1 MTRLASLLGMIFA
14 ALLPMAAHA
23 QGTQV
28 RVGTGLADPDAP
40 VEITADE
47 LAVDRSTGHAVF
59 TGNVLVIQS
68 GLRMSADR
76 IEVAYIENPT
86 ADQSPIHEVIATG
99 NVILVNGSEAAE
111 GDRAVFTP
119 DEDRVV
125 VTGNVLLTQ
134 GQTSLSGGRLVVDL
148 ATGAGRMEGRV
159 KTVFTPGGD

>member
-1 MTRLASLLGMIFA
+1 MIRFVGLVGLLIALALPLA
-14 ALLPMAAHA
+14 ALA

-28 RVGTGLADPDAP
+28 RVGTGLTDPDAP

-47 LAVDRSTGHAVF
+47 LTVDRETGHAVF
-59 TGNVLVIQS
+59 TGNVLVTQS
-68 GLRMSADR
+68 DLRMSAER
-76 IEVAYIENPT
+76 IEVTYVENPT
-86 ADQSPIHEVIATG
+86 GDQSPIKQVIATG
-99 NVILVNGSEAAE
+99 KVILVNGPEAAE

-134 GQTSLSGGRLVVDL
+134 GPTALSGGRLVMDL